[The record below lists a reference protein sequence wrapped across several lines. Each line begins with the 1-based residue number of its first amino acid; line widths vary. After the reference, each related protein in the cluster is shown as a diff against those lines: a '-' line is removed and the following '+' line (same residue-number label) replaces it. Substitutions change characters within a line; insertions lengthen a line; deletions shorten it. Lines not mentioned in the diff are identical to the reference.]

1 MKHYKILFAVF
12 SATSLSFV
20 GWFTILQTIDPF
32 STDSFSRIMFYVFAL
47 IFLWGVFAMCFF
59 YLRKSNND
67 NEKLKNLFSSIRQ
80 GLVISIGF
88 IGLAVLRTIDV
99 LNLLS
104 ASVYVIA
111 LILIEFYYSSKG
123 SNYA

>member
-12 SATSLSFV
+12 SATLLSFA

-32 STDSFSRIMFYVFAL
+32 STDQFSRAMFYVFAL
-47 IFLWGVFAMCFF
+47 FFIWGILAMFFF
-59 YLRKSNND
+59 YVRKNKDRNKQL
-67 NEKLKNLFSSIRQ
+67 NILLSSIRQ
-80 GLVISIGF
+80 GLIISIGI
-88 IGLAVLRTIDV
+88 IGLVLLRTIDV

-111 LILIEFYYSSKG
+111 LILIEFYYNSKKP
-123 SNYA
+123 NYV